1 MLPGSEQEVPSL
13 LELPWSS
20 EETQHSPAD
29 IVTETAASYGHNTR
43 QRLVLTLAA
52 GSLPETV
59 GSIRIPSNVEDGL
72 MYQGQ
77 AMMWAPGP
85 DEGLQFHPNVC
96 QNLSPQCHRLT
107 LSGSRAIS
115 DGTSL
120 ALNLLS
126 L

>member
-29 IVTETAASYGHNTR
+29 IATETAASYGAQHKTE
-43 QRLVLTLAA
+43 AGPHPGD

-59 GSIRIPSNVEDGL
+59 GSMMIPSNVEDGL

-96 QNLSPQCHRLT
+96 QNRSPRCHRLT

-115 DGTSL
+115 DGTSQVTG
-120 ALNLLS
+120 
-126 L
+126 